1 VTGFPTEYLGR
12 VRLTRPGA
20 VLIAILVGLGVVFAV
35 TGGWPRALA
44 GLLALLMLLALAGE
58 GMGSGYAGDMW
69 RKQEVLRR
77 QARPRR
83 VPPAEEP
90 PEQPVSGLVSR
101 RRRDPG

>member
-1 VTGFPTEYLGR
+1 VTGFLIGYVAR

-20 VLIAILVGLGVVFAV
+20 AILAILVGLGVVFAV

-44 GLLALLMLLALAGE
+44 GLLALLILLALAGE
-58 GMGSGYAGDMW
+58 GVGSGYAGDMW

-77 QARPRR
+77 QARPRGT
-83 VPPAEEP
+83 PPDEEP
-90 PEQPVSGLVSR
+90 ETPAGGLVSR